1 LEIGFKT
8 PGGFLP
14 FGGID
19 NGELKKELIMTTVA
33 ETTLRKKHWSAEKKK
48 SLVAYVYIAPFYL
61 LFLIFG
67 LFPLVS
73 GFYISFFRWDGL
85 SPMRFLGLENY
96 FNLIRDPLFGK
107 ALVNTLFIGIAAH
120 IPILGGGMVLAY
132 VLNSKMVR
140 FKNVFKTIFF
150 MPMVTSAVAITIV
163 FQTLFGYN
171 FGFIN
176 YFVKLAGSVP
186 VNWLQGDGSLIK
198 FAVIVMFS
206 WKWIGWNMV
215 IYLAG
220 MQGISEDI
228 YEAATIDGAGH
239 VKIFFRI
246 TLPLLKPI
254 ILFTLIQSSI
264 GMFNLFTEPF
274 ILLGG
279 RDYTGGIN
287 SGGLS
292 LMMYLLGKAP
302 QGGTAYGYASA
313 CAYII
318 TILIIIISV
327 IMNQLMAEKD
337 QKSREAAV

>member
-1 LEIGFKT
+1 
-8 PGGFLP
+8 
-14 FGGID
+14 
-19 NGELKKELIMTTVA
+19 M
-33 ETTLRKKHWSAEKKK
+33 SAEKKK

-67 LFPLVS
+67 LFPMVS

-85 SPMRFLGLENY
+85 SPMRFLGIENY
-96 FNLIRDPLFGK
+96 INLIKDPLFMK
-107 ALVNTLFIGIAAH
+107 ALANTLFIGIIAH
-120 IPILGGGMVLAY
+120 IPILGGGLVLAY
-132 VLNSKMVR
+132 VLNSKFVK
-140 FKNVFKTIFF
+140 FKNIFKTIYF
-150 MPMVTSAVAITIV
+150 MPMVTSSVAITIV

-176 YFVKLAGSVP
+176 YFVKLMGGQP
-186 VNWLQGDGSLIK
+186 INWLQGDGSLIK
-198 FAVIVMFS
+198 AAVIVMFS

-228 YEAATIDGAGH
+228 YEAAIIDGAGH
-239 VKIFFRI
+239 TKIFFGI
-246 TLPLLKPI
+246 TMPLLKPI

-313 CAYII
+313 CAYVI

-327 IMNQLMAEKD
+327 VVNQLMNERESI
-337 QKSREAAV
+337 SRRAAA